1 MNAYPNISVI
11 ASLIADPSRAVF
23 LEALLGGQAL
33 PAGELAYMAGVTPQT
48 ASNHLAKLVDGGLL
62 VVERQG
68 RHRYYRLA
76 GQEIAFLI
84 ETMGSIAPPVQV
96 RSLKQSNQLQHLSF
110 ARTCYGHLAGK
121 LGIALCDALLR
132 EEYLLEPEEDQAKD
146 YHITEKG
153 REWFTSF
160 GIDLQVKPGSRRAIA
175 RKCLDW
181 SERRHHISGLLGEQL
196 ERRLSQIEWTRKKP
210 GSRSVEVTDA
220 GKKGLYEVLGIPL

>member
-1 MNAYPNISVI
+1 MNAYPNITVI

-23 LEALLGGQAL
+23 LEALLDGRAL

-48 ASNHLAKLVDGGLL
+48 ASNHLAKLVEGGLL

-76 GQEIAFLI
+76 GKEIAFLI

-121 LGIALCDALLR
+121 LGIALCEALLR
-132 EEYLLEPEEDQAKD
+132 EGYLEESEDEQSKD
-146 YHITEKG
+146 YQITAKG
-153 REWFTSF
+153 VQWFNSF
-160 GIDLQVKPGSRRAIA
+160 GITLEGKTGSRRTLA

-181 SERRHHISGLLGEQL
+181 SERRHHISGLLGDEL
-196 ERRLSQIEWTRKKP
+196 GRRLSELDWTHQKP
-210 GSRSVEVTDA
+210 GSRAVEVTEA
-220 GKKGLYEVLGIPL
+220 GKKGLYEVLGISL

>member
-23 LEALLGGQAL
+23 LEALLDGRAL

-48 ASNHLAKLVDGGLL
+48 ASNHLAKLVEGGLL

-76 GQEIAFLI
+76 SKEIAFLI

-96 RSLKQSNQLQHLSF
+96 RSLKQSNQLQQLSF

-121 LGIALCDALLR
+121 LGISLCEALLR
-132 EEYLLEPEEDQAKD
+132 EGYLVDPEDEQAKD
-146 YHITEKG
+146 YHITERG
-153 REWFTSF
+153 YQWFTSF
-160 GIDLQVKPGSRRAIA
+160 GIELQVKPGSRRAIA

-181 SERRHHISGLLGEQL
+181 SERRHHLSGLLGEQL
-196 ERRLSQIEWTRKKP
+196 ERRLSHLEWTRQKS
-210 GSRSVEVTDA
+210 GSRSVEVTEA
-220 GKKGLYEVLGIPL
+220 GKKGLYEMLGISL

>member
-48 ASNHLAKLVDGGLL
+48 ASNHLAKLVEGGLL

-68 RHRYYRLA
+68 RHRYFRLA

-96 RSLKQSNQLQHLSF
+96 RSLKQSNQLRHLSF

-132 EEYLLEPEEDQAKD
+132 EEYLLEPEADQAKD
-146 YHITEKG
+146 YQITEKG
-153 REWFTSF
+153 RQWFTSF
-160 GIDLQVKPGSRRAIA
+160 GIDLQVKLGSRRAIA

-196 ERRLSQIEWTRKKP
+196 ERRLSQLEWTRKKP

-220 GKKGLYEVLGIPL
+220 GKKGLYEVLGISL

>member
-1 MNAYPNISVI
+1 MNAYPNITVI

-23 LEALLGGQAL
+23 LEALLDGRAL
-33 PAGELAYMAGVTPQT
+33 PAGELAFMAGVTPQT
-48 ASNHLAKLVDGGLL
+48 ASNHLAKLVEGGLL

-76 GQEIAFLI
+76 GKEIAFLI

-121 LGIALCDALLR
+121 LGIALCEALLR
-132 EEYLLEPEEDQAKD
+132 EGYLEESEDEQSKD
-146 YHITEKG
+146 YQITAKG
-153 REWFTSF
+153 VQWFNSF
-160 GIDLQVKPGSRRAIA
+160 GITLEGKTGLRRTLA

-181 SERRHHISGLLGEQL
+181 SERRHHISGLLGDEL
-196 ERRLSQIEWTRKKP
+196 GRRLSELDWTRQKP
-210 GSRSVEVTDA
+210 GSRAVEVTEA
-220 GKKGLYEVLGIPL
+220 GKKGLYEVLGISL